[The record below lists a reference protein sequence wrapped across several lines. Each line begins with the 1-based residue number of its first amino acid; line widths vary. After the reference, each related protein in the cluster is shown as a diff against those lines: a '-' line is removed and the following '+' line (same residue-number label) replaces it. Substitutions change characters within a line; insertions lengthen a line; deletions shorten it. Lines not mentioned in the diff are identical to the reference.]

1 MQIGKQAELVVV
13 APATANLLAKAA
25 YGLADDLLTNTL
37 LTAHC
42 PVIMFPAMH
51 TEMWE
56 HPATRANV
64 ATLRDRGVPGRR
76 SGFWAPHRFDS
87 GPGRLPEPEAIAW
100 IVQAALASGTS
111 NPTCGA
117 GTSSSAAVAPA
128 NASTRYV
135 TSGTVRVVGRPCR
148 WPQRR

>member
-51 TEMWE
+51 TEMGTPCDPRQRR
-56 HPATRANV
+56 HLCATGASWSSIRILGASP
-64 ATLRDRGVPGRR
+64 D
-76 SGFWAPHRFDS
+76 SDS
-87 GPGRLPEPEAIAW
+87 GPGRLPGPEAIA
-100 IVQAALASGTS
+100 
-111 NPTCGA
+111 
-117 GTSSSAAVAPA
+117 
-128 NASTRYV
+128 
-135 TSGTVRVVGRPCR
+135 
-148 WPQRR
+148 